1 MNSSAWRRRR
11 AGLLNK
17 ATTMKEMK
25 FRDELDGPEVQYVH
39 YLLTYIRIFMS
50 VTNINHFENRIKC
63 LNPSLLYHFSTDK
76 DSAANSMNVV

>member
-25 FRDELDGPEVQYVH
+25 FRDELDGPEVQYV
-39 YLLTYIRIFMS
+39 TKI
-50 VTNINHFENRIKC
+50 NII
-63 LNPSLLYHFSTDK
+63 Y
-76 DSAANSMNVV
+76 